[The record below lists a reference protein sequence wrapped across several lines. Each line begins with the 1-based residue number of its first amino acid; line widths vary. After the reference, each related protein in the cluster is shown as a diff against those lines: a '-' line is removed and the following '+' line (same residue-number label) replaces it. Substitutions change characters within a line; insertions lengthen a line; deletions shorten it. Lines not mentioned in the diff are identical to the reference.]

1 MKDVLRQYFKNI
13 TVPTVTP
20 LLLILAAAL
29 PLVDHNTYHLRV
41 LTYVYIYMAL
51 SLGLNLLTGHAG
63 IIDLGYIAF
72 YAIGAYSY
80 TLIGMATNMPFLVQV
95 PILAALAIIVGII
108 LGLPALRVRGDY
120 LAVVTLGF
128 GEIVR
133 LIAVNWYSVTNGAM
147 GIKNVP
153 QAWVF
158 VTIKTQSGYYLFA
171 VVLLAIVAWLT
182 NRLVISGV
190 GWAWC
195 ALKTNEDLGKAFG
208 HNVVS
213 LKLLAFCVGAT
224 VAVICG
230 AFFASLQS
238 FISPESFVLLESI
251 IILSMVILGGGIGGN
266 LMGVAIGAFTLALLP
281 ELFRQWDDWRFP
293 VYGIVMTVLV
303 MRREKG
309 ILWFNWLKYA
319 ALPKQFGEALHIK
332 DVETHAPDHANRARP
347 QFGIDVNKIERSFGG
362 VKALNGLTFRF
373 EPGMTYGIIGHNG
386 AGKTTLMNVISG
398 VLKPTGGAI
407 KPFTSAAG
415 QPGSGGKS
423 LGVNSGRL
431 TARTFQKV
439 ILVPDLNAQQNVLLA
454 CYPAGLK
461 NLFREIVLALSP
473 FSKKRRLAR
482 FYERVNS
489 ALKDVSFPQAML
501 DVSAAELPFGLKRK
515 VELARA
521 LAVDAPVLLLDE
533 PLSGLSNEE
542 RAELY
547 QLLRKIAAK
556 REKTIILVEHQISYM
571 EALCDKVFFM
581 ESGNIAID
589 KAGKPII
596 GDFQYVFRHPD
607 VQQSYFGMEEGEERK
622 EAAAVVSHKK
632 PVLNILGLNVSY
644 VNRGQVIYE
653 ADIEVPLNSIV
664 LISGLNGSGKT
675 TILKS
680 IMALGGTQVDSGDVI
695 FNETDLR
702 KLRAN
707 KRALMG
713 IFYVPQ
719 ENRVFESLTV
729 REHFVLTGIHA
740 ATEKGCGANKILDE
754 WFPVLKEKW
763 NVRAQ
768 DLSGGQQQML
778 TLALA
783 FSRLD
788 NQDPSAPCLIILDE
802 PTTGLQPSL
811 QLVTYK
817 ILRYYC
823 DNRNVGILFTEQRP
837 EAANI
842 VNRHYKLEAGHLAS
856 A

>member
-1 MKDVLRQYFKNI
+1 MIETIREYFKDIN
-13 TVPTVTP
+13 VPKVTP
-20 LLLILAAAL
+20 LLLILAALL

-72 YAIGAYSY
+72 FAIGAYSY
-80 TLIGMATNMPFLVQV
+80 TLIGMSTHMPFLVQV
-95 PILAALAIIVGII
+95 PFLAALAIIVGVI

-133 LIAVNWYSVTNGAM
+133 LIAVNWFSVTHGAM

-158 VTIKTQSGYYLFA
+158 VTIKTQTGYYLFA
-171 VVLLAIVAWLT
+171 VVILAIVAWLT
-182 NRLVISGV
+182 NRLVISGI

-266 LMGVAIGAFTLALLP
+266 LMGVAIGAFTLMLLP
-281 ELFRQWDDWRFP
+281 ELFRQWQDWRFP
-293 VYGIVMTVLV
+293 IYGIVMTVLV

-309 ILWFNWLKYA
+309 ILWYNWLKYA
-319 ALPKQFGEALHIK
+319 AQPGQFALHPTGYSVQPEPVAK
-332 DVETHAPDHANRARP
+332 DEAKNLV
-347 QFGIDVNKIERSFGG
+347 GIDVNKIERSFGG

-373 EPGMTYGIIGHNG
+373 QPGKTYGIIGHNG

-398 VLKPTGGAI
+398 VLKPTGGTI
-407 KPFTSAAG
+407 KPFSSDANEHSAKV
-415 QPGSGGKS
+415 KS
-423 LGVNSGRL
+423 LRIGTGRL

-439 ILVPDLNAQQNVLLA
+439 ILVPDLNAQQNVMLA
-454 CYPAGLK
+454 CFPAGLG
-461 NLFREIVLALSP
+461 NLFREIILALSP
-473 FSKKRRLAR
+473 FSKKKRLAR
-482 FYERVNS
+482 FYEQVNS
-489 ALKDVSFPQAML
+489 ALKDVSFPDDML
-501 DVSAAELPFGLKRK
+501 DVNAAELPFGMKRK

-547 QLLRKIAAK
+547 GLLQKIAAK
-556 REKTIILVEHQISYM
+556 GEKTILLVEHQISYM
-571 EALCDKVFFM
+571 EALCDEVFFM
-581 ESGNIAID
+581 ESGNIATD

-607 VQQSYFGMEEGEERK
+607 VQDSYFGMKEEGEERK
-622 EAAAVVSHKK
+622 EVAAASDKK
-632 PVLNILGLNVSY
+632 PVLNISGLNVSY
-644 VNRGQVIYE
+644 VNRGRVIYD
-653 ADIEVPLNSIV
+653 ADIEVPTNAIV
-664 LISGLNGSGKT
+664 LITGLNGSGKT

-680 IMALGGTQVDSGDVI
+680 IMALGGTQVDSGEVI
-695 FNETDLR
+695 FNETNLR
-702 KLRAN
+702 KHRAN

-729 REHFVLTGIHA
+729 REHFVLSGLHE
-740 ATEKGCGANKILDE
+740 ATQKSCGANKILDE

-763 NVRAQ
+763 HVRAQ

-811 QLVTYK
+811 QQTTYK

-837 EAANI
+837 EAADI
-842 VNRHYKLEAGHLAS
+842 VNRHYVLEAGHLSVA
-856 A
+856 